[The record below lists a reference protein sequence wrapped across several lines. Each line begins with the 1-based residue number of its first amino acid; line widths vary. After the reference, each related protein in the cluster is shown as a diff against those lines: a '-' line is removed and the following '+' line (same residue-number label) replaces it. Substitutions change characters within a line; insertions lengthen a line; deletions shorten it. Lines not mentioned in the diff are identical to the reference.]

1 MKQFLQILSSLILTA
16 LFLPQGIQARDFT
29 YTYEGQTLAYTVLD
43 EAAKTCETKAG
54 NSSNPGNNISGD
66 LVIPEIAKDG
76 DIEYSVI
83 RIGEQSFYRSNGLIS
98 VTIPNSVRSM
108 GSWAFTDCSGLTSV
122 HIEDIEAWYEI
133 DFELVDSNPLYNA
146 HHLYL
151 NGTEITNLSIPTSIE
166 VIKKNTFAG
175 CSGLN
180 SITIPATVKSIGDC
194 AFLYCSGVKELRIE
208 DSDQTLSLGNL
219 YHYIVLTRFTSGL
232 FGDCPLETLYLGRNT
247 TGYSAAPFSNQKNLH
262 SLTIGNSVTEIGQST
277 FGGCSGL
284 TSLSIPNSVIE
295 IGQSAFN
302 GCSGLTS
309 LSIPNSVTHIGDAAF
324 KDCLGL
330 KELRFEDGPTTLTL
344 GEQEYKDLGGYK
356 RHGGLFK
363 DCPLESVYLGRNLL
377 YNSYQGSLGY
387 MKYTS
392 PFLDQKENLTSVTIS
407 NSVTSLKPYLFQGCS
422 KLKDIAIP
430 SSVKSIGVNAF
441 SYIDNLGSLIIPSS
455 VTDIINEG
463 ANYLRDLFWGT
474 GIEELTILSTSAIIG
489 LSQVDFIN
497 HLIVHKDA
505 SVDFRWDEIQPII
518 GIQSSKT
525 QSTISFSFNPKTIK
539 IIDDSGS
546 EIDIKDAVGI
556 PSGTVYNWSNNT
568 LTYSNLFPGQRTAF
582 NLLGNSFEEY
592 SDAICISF
600 NSENFADMVRAN
612 ASFDSGDF
620 PVTGYYWD
628 YNNTHAYS
636 VDVPWDANIK
646 AVNFNI
652 EGRDNFITSKSFDID
667 YPNSTLT
674 DVEAVATA
682 LDKARLTARCNLSNG
697 AIAGIE
703 WRRSDAPD
711 NVKSGEASCPV
722 VAGMLMGELKGLRDD
737 VYYKFRPYYERGDK
751 RYYGDWIGFYTGDA
765 GVYFE
770 PEVGTLPAT
779 VSAGGIGLEGYAY
792 AGTDDISAAGFE
804 YRPVGSGST
813 RTAAGW
819 QSVDATPNTY
829 ITVTLENLNSGTK
842 YEYRAFAVAGGK
854 TYYGA
859 TDEFTTPGTPAR
871 VEEIDAAEGFTLDA
885 VLLTNPVV
893 GSPKVRVTTPEG
905 TARCLIHSIDGRLI
919 HDGMIDADGNVE
931 EIDVR
936 LNRGLY
942 ILNIFGKSGRAT
954 FRLLAK

>member
-1 MKQFLQILSSLILTA
+1 MMAVL
-16 LFLPQGIQARDFT
+16 LPVNAQARDFT
-29 YTYEGQTLAYTVLD
+29 YTYEGQTLTYTVLD
-43 EAAKTCETKAG
+43 EETKTCETKAG

-66 LVIPEIAKDG
+66 LVIPEIAKDD

-83 RIGEQSFYRSNGLIS
+83 RIGEGSFYRSNGLIS
-98 VTIPNSVRSM
+98 VTIPNTVGSM

-122 HIEDIEAWYEI
+122 YIEDIEAWYEI

-151 NGTEITNLSIPTSIE
+151 NGTEITNLSIPSSIE

-194 AFLYCSGVKELRIE
+194 AFLDCFSVKELRIE
-208 DSDQTLSLGNL
+208 DSDYTLSLGNL
-219 YHYIVLTRFTSGL
+219 FHSIGYIQRTFGL
-232 FGDCPLETLYLGRNT
+232 FEDCPLQTLYLGRNVR
-247 TGYSAAPFSNQKNLH
+247 GYSMAPFRNQSNLN
-262 SLTIGNSVTEIGQST
+262 SLTIGNSVTSIGESA
-277 FGGCSGL
+277 FEGCSGL
-284 TSLSIPNSVIE
+284 TSVTIPNSVTT
-295 IGQSAFN
+295 IGESAFD

-309 LSIPNSVTHIGDAAF
+309 FSIPNSVTTIGDAAF
-324 KDCLGL
+324 QDCYGL
-330 KELRFEDGPTTLTL
+330 KELRIEDGSTTLTL
-344 GEQEYKDLGGYK
+344 GEQYDEIFGTID
-356 RHGGLFK
+356 RRGLFI
-363 DCPLESVYLGRNLL
+363 DCPLESVYLGRNLK
-377 YNSYQGSLGY
+377 YNSYDGVLGY
-387 MKYTS
+387 MSYSS
-392 PFLDQKENLTSVTIS
+392 PFKDQNNNLTSVTIS
-407 NSVTSLKPYLFQGCS
+407 NSVTSLKPYLFEGCS

-455 VTDIINEG
+455 VTDIIFEG
-463 ANYLRDLFWGT
+463 ENYLRDLFWGT
-474 GIEELTILSTSAIIG
+474 GIEELTILSTSAKIG

-505 SVDFRWDEIQPII
+505 SVDFTWDDIQPII

-525 QSTISFSFNPKTIK
+525 QSTISFTFNPKTIK

-582 NLLGNSFEEY
+582 NLLGNSFEEC
-592 SDAICISF
+592 SDAICINF

-628 YNNTHAYS
+628 YNDTHAYT

-652 EGRDNFITSKSFDID
+652 EGRDNFITSKSFYID
-667 YPNSTLT
+667 YPDPMLT

-682 LDKARLTARCNLSNG
+682 LDKARLTAKCNLSNG

-703 WRRSDAPD
+703 WRRNDAPD

-779 VSAGGIGLEGYAY
+779 ISAGTVRLEGYAY
-792 AGTDDISAAGFE
+792 AGTDNISSAGFE
-804 YRPVGSGST
+804 YRVTEMST
-813 RTAAGW
+813 RADDGW
-819 QSVDATPNTY
+819 QTVQTEANTY
-829 ITVTLENLNSGTK
+829 LRASLEGLLAETE

-859 TDEFTTPGTPAR
+859 SDVFTTPADSAGID
-871 VEEIDAAEGFTLDA
+871 EIEAADGSTLEA
-885 VLLTNPVV
+885 VLIKNPVV
-893 GSPKVRVTTPEG
+893 GAPQVKVQSEDGLV
-905 TARCLIHSIDGRLI
+905 RCYIHSIDGSLI
-919 HDGMIDADGNVE
+919 YSGDVIADGNVQT
-931 EIDVR
+931 IDVR
-936 LNRGLY
+936 LNGGIH
-942 ILNIFGKSGRAT
+942 ILNLVGKDGRAT
-954 FRLLAK
+954 FRMLTK